1 MMNHSGEKAFACE
14 ECKRE
19 FAFKT
24 ISNGIVHA
32 RVKPIFSRQCD
43 EIITNPYLF
52 GVCSC
57 TRVKNHLYVKFVTWK
72 LLVLSAERWSK
83 NETNLNSYMRI
94 HVGEKPFVCDNC
106 DKYKSI
112 LIRRMFMHT
121 DEKTICMWNL
131 WRKRRLSFDF
141 HLSSTF

>member
-32 RVKPIFSRQCD
+32 CVKPIFSRQCD
-43 EIITNPYLF
+43 EIITNTNSF

-57 TRVKNHLYVKFVTWK
+57 TRVKKPFVCEICDEKGACPEWWK
-72 LLVLSAERWSK
+72 MK
-83 NETNLNSYMRI
+83 SYLKI
-94 HVGEKPFVCDNC
+94 HVGENPFVCNVC
-106 DKYKSI
+106 DKK
-112 LIRRMFMHT
+112 LR
-121 DEKTICMWNL
+121 
-131 WRKRRLSFDF
+131 
-141 HLSSTF
+141 